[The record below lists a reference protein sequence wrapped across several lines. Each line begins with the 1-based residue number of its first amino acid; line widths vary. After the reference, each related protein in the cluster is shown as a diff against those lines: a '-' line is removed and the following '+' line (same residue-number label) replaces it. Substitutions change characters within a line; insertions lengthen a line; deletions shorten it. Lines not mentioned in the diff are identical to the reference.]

1 MVAAA
6 RGADLGEVFGA
17 LIVLV
22 VGSTLLAALFTWWL
36 TRKRRRPFWQLVLLA
51 LPMFLVAF
59 VLVDNI
65 LANGRSGS

>member
-1 MVAAA
+1 M
-6 RGADLGEVFGA
+6 
-17 LIVLV
+17 
-22 VGSTLLAALFTWWL
+22 FTWWL
-36 TRKRRRPFWQLVLLA
+36 THKRRRPFWQLVLLA